1 MKTFK
6 EFVDNKN
13 KLYTE
18 APALPAGVQ
27 AVTTPTKT
35 PQTTT
40 TPQTTANVKKDDAA
54 KKQTA
59 QGFQDLSTMFK
70 QFSDKMRYIAGG
82 LGRA

>member
-27 AVTTPTKT
+27 AVTTQTKT

-40 TPQTTANVKKDDAA
+40 TPQNTVNVKKDDVA

-59 QGFQDLSTMFK
+59 QGFQNLATMFK
-70 QFSDKMRYIAGG
+70 KFSDEMRNIAGG

>member
-18 APALPAGVQ
+18 APAMPAGVQ
-27 AVTTPTKT
+27 AVTTP

-40 TPQTTANVKKDDAA
+40 TPQNTVNVKKDDVA

-59 QGFQDLSTMFK
+59 QGFQNLATMFK
-70 QFSDKMRYIAGG
+70 KFSDEMRNIAGG